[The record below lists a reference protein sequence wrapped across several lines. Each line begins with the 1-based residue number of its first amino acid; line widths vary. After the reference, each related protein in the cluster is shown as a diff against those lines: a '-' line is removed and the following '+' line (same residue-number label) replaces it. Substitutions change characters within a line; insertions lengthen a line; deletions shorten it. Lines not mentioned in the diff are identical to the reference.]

1 MAARSTDGETARAE
15 AQGAL
20 FRSALGSDRV
30 RELVHELETHRAELS
45 EQAELC
51 RQSRSELAATRDRYC
66 EIYDDTPLGYLS
78 LDRGGHVLR
87 ANRTT
92 LTLLGLARRDLVG
105 SRLDELLVPEDAE
118 KLRVAVEDALSGA
131 GRQDLHVTF
140 TRRISTRRRARL
152 TLVKTG
158 STVHMSLHEDREPAV
173 ASSAASMAEA
183 IAIWDTLTDAVV
195 TLDAQRRVRG
205 CNAAAVRLFGQPL
218 EALIGAP
225 LSRFIPGLPQRATSG
240 RIELIARANDPN
252 VAIPVEVAMTELT
265 GPESKLVAVISDQR
279 ERRRGLA
286 EQNEAVLRFN
296 QMVEHLEDGFYVAAA
311 DGRSI
316 YGSPAFATI
325 FGRPPVA
332 LESEPWPRLSWVH
345 PEDRDA
351 VMDAAERLLHGD
363 DFDIEYRVAH
373 ASGETRLVHDR
384 AFLMPGTQRITGI
397 VRDVT
402 EERRLAEELKKAQR
416 LEAMG
421 TLASGVAH
429 DFNNLLMGIGGC
441 VQLAL
446 RRTQASDPSHAYL
459 TRAAGAILRGANLTK
474 QILRIGDTRRVTEG
488 QVEIDDAV
496 CGARELIDSLLGDSI
511 ELILDTAA
519 AGVRV
524 VAEAADI
531 EQILLNLVSNARDA
545 MPKGGTLTLS
555 TEVADDVVTFAVTDT
570 GVGMSASVK
579 ARVFE
584 PFFTT
589 KRSDKGTGL
598 GLATVFALVRRLGG
612 TVALES
618 NEGHG
623 TTVFVSLP
631 IARRASQM
639 PTVGTASTQCSG
651 ETVLVVDDDPLVRL
665 TVENH
670 LEALG
675 YRALVASNAEEA
687 IGFVEDE
694 SLDIDLLVTDVMM
707 PGMLGPDLVD
717 ELEQR
722 GRALP
727 TLYMSAH
734 SRAELVQQNR
744 LEPNARLLAKPFD
757 ASALAEALATVFD
770 DARSV
775 ASGVR
780 RRTLLVDDDQDTTDV
795 LTELLEL
802 EGHEVRA
809 ANTPAEA
816 AALALEFEPDV
827 VLCDLDLKAD
837 KSGYELTSELR
848 RDARLR
854 KTMFVALTG
863 YSAQEVR
870 ARARDSGFTRVL
882 AKPLDLPK
890 LRRLLRSPRL

>member
-1 MAARSTDGETARAE
+1 MPARPTDGETDRAE

-20 FRSALGSDRV
+20 VRSAVGADRML
-30 RELVHELETHRAELS
+30 ELIHELEGHRAELS
-45 EQAELC
+45 EQAQRC

-66 EIYDDTPLGYLS
+66 EVYDDTPLGYLS
-78 LDRGGHVLR
+78 LDRTGRVTR
-87 ANRTT
+87 ANRTA
-92 LTLLGLARRDLVG
+92 LSLLGVERLELVG
-105 SRLDELLVPEDAE
+105 SRFDQLLVPQDAE
-118 KLRVAVEDALSGA
+118 RLRVLVEDTLAGA
-131 GRQDLHVTF
+131 GRQSLSVAF
-140 TRRISTRRRARL
+140 THRISTRRRARVI
-152 TLVKTG
+152 LVKTG
-158 STVHMSLHEDREPAV
+158 GQTVHVSLREDQEPALPPE
-173 ASSAASMAEA
+173 SLSAEVLAV
-183 IAIWDTLTDAVV
+183 WDTLTDAVV
-195 TLDAQRRVRG
+195 TLDAQHRVRA
-205 CNAAAVRLFGQPL
+205 CNSAAVRLFGRPR
-218 EALIGAP
+218 EALIGTPIA
-225 LSRFIPGLPQRATSG
+225 SFIPSLPRQATSE
-240 RIELIARANDPN
+240 RIELFARTSDRKTT
-252 VAIPVEVAMTELT
+252 IPVEVAVTELA
-265 GPESKLVAVISDQR
+265 GSEGRLVAVISDQS
-279 ERRRGLA
+279 ERRHGLA

-296 QMVEHLEDGFYVAAA
+296 QMVEHLEDAFYVAAV

-316 YGSPAFATI
+316 YASPAFTTI
-325 FGRPPVA
+325 FGRPLVA
-332 LESEPWPRLSWVH
+332 LESEPWPRLGWVH
-345 PEDRDA
+345 PDDRDA
-351 VMDAAERLLHGD
+351 VMDAAERLFHGD
-363 DFDIEYRVAH
+363 DFDMEYRVVH
-373 ASGETRLVHDR
+373 AGGETRLVHDR
-384 AFLMPGTQRITGI
+384 AFLMAGSQRITGI

-446 RRTQASDPSHAYL
+446 RRTDAADPSHGYL
-459 TRAAGAILRGANLTK
+459 TRAADAILRGANLTK
-474 QILRIGDTRRVTEG
+474 QILRIGDTRRMTEG
-488 QVEIDDAV
+488 QVEIDNAI
-496 CGARELIDSLLGDSI
+496 CGARELIASLLGDSV
-511 ELILDTAA
+511 ELLLDTQA

-531 EQILLNLVSNARDA
+531 EQILLNLVGNARDA

-555 TEVADDVVTFAVTDT
+555 TEVADDVVTFAVSDT

-618 NEGHG
+618 SEGQG
-623 TTVFVSLP
+623 TTVFVGLP
-631 IARRASQM
+631 IARRASQI
-639 PTVGTASTQCSG
+639 PIVASAATQSGG

-694 SLDIDLLVTDVMM
+694 NLDIDLLVTDVMM
-707 PGMLGPDLVD
+707 PGMLGPDLVED
-717 ELEQR
+717 LVQR
-722 GRALP
+722 GQALP

-734 SRAELVQQNR
+734 SRAELVNLNR

-757 ASALAEALATVFD
+757 ASALGEALATVFD

-780 RRTLLVDDDQDTTDV
+780 RRTLLVDDDRDTTDV

-816 AALALEFEPDV
+816 TTLALEFEPDV

-837 KSGYELTSELR
+837 KTGYELTRELR

-854 KTMFVALTG
+854 KTTFVALTG

-870 ARARDSGFTRVL
+870 AQARNSGFARVL

-890 LRRLLRSPRL
+890 LRRLLRMPRL